1 MPSRE
6 IKSLDQLMD
15 GQLVKR
21 FNAEL
26 QKVWENIF
34 DFRTD
39 AYKPREIALI
49 FKFAPNAQRDAASM
63 KADVKVKLIPPSPL
77 EQTVLMHQCDDGSI
91 EVSERTSQMAG
102 QLDIDGN
109 VTVPNVVTFDR
120 PKLELADSK

>member
-15 GQLVKR
+15 GQIVRR

-34 DFRTD
+34 DLRTD
-39 AYKPREIALI
+39 AYKPRQIALI

-63 KADVKVKLIPPSPL
+63 KADVQVKLVPPSPL
-77 EQTVLMHQCDDGSI
+77 EQTVLMHVSDDGDI
-91 EVSERTSQMAG
+91 EVSERTYQMPG
-102 QLDIDGN
+102 QVDIEGN
-109 VTVPNVVTFDR
+109 VTVPNVVTFNR
-120 PKLELADSK
+120 LEAPTK